1 MNKYKPQEKTNNLQ
15 KQVTYSLV
23 DHDKLSS
30 MNKNH
35 NKSLKVN
42 ATNQY
47 CVTHW
52 YYDLLECSVVF
63 FLSYLLLSSILEHLM
78 SL

>member
-1 MNKYKPQEKTNNLQ
+1 MWIFLEFGMNKYKSQEKTNNLQ

-52 YYDLLECSVVF
+52 YYDLLECSVF
-63 FLSYLLLSSILEHLM
+63 FFCLTCC
-78 SL
+78 